1 MLNEFSKEAFGSD
14 KVLILDISDDDEYE
28 KIWRGLSM
36 GYMADE
42 SFPSLTE
49 MMSADMTDEELVNMG
64 VLIGQYGEYRGEKK
78 EREISTGSTTTTPGY
93 TATYNGN
100 EVNLGSMEINTSQ
113 SLKMEGEYDY
123 VIAREFRSTGYSDGR
138 EATAAVTNPIA
149 DKIDAIIQYAN
160 VGYVPIVFDNVVYY
174 ASLEPVAHGPR
185 VSSEGYTEQ
194 TAAPQPVVPD
204 TNPMRL
210 DRKMAARG
218 KLMDKIHELLVEINT
233 TFTLPEGLE
242 GPKVIFDTGSK
253 KTKGK
258 NKR

>member
-14 KVLILDISDDDEYE
+14 KVLELDITGEEYRQ
-28 KIWRGLSM
+28 IWGGLYT
-36 GYMADE
+36 GYLADE

-149 DKIDAIIQYAN
+149 DKIASIIQYAN

-174 ASLEPVAHGPR
+174 ASLEPAAHGPR
-185 VSSEGYTEQ
+185 ASSEGYTEQ
-194 TAAPQPVVPD
+194 TAAPQPAVPD